1 MIYVS
6 CYLLFSCVILDVFQ
20 FDSNTFGDWSR
31 INLKFDWTIRL
42 SDTSFAF
49 ITIIEQK
56 LSKQEK
62 STDAAALRASLL
74 TFQGQVYALD
84 NSWSVYGL
92 GHDYKVNV
100 QDIGKAATLHY
111 NGYLK
116 PWLELGIP
124 KYKAHWKKFLDREDL
139 FLSKC
144 NINP

>member
-1 MIYVS
+1 MPLIFE
-6 CYLLFSCVILDVFQ
+6 LLA
-20 FDSNTFGDWSR
+20 
-31 INLKFDWTIRL
+31 IRL
-42 SDTSFAF
+42 SDSFSDF
-49 ITIIEQK
+49 ITIVEQQK
-56 LSKQEK
+56 SMQGR
-62 STDAAALRASLL
+62 STDTAALRASLL

-84 NSWSVYGL
+84 DSWSLYGL
-92 GHDYKVNV
+92 GHDYKLNA
-100 QDIGKAATLHY
+100 QDIKNAATLHY